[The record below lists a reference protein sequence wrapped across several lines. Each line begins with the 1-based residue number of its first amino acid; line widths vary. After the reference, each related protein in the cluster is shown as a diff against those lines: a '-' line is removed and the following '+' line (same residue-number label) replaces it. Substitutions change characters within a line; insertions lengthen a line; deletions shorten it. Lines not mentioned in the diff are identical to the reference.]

1 MVVELLQQTGGAIVQ
16 PLYVLWLD
24 VINILPNLI
33 AAIIVL
39 IIGYFVGLA
48 LGHVVKV
55 ILEKIGLN
63 KWIKNAKLSKA
74 LGHTNVPGITG
85 ELFKWYIFIIFLQQA
100 VSLVNLGEISSL
112 LNTLVLWLPN
122 LLVAVVVVLVGLALA
137 HYVEIKVT
145 EHSKLRGLI
154 TLTKALKVVIILL
167 VALIA
172 LRQIGVNVG
181 ILENT
186 FLIVVAG
193 ISLAFAI
200 AFGSASK
207 KDAAE
212 LMKKFKKNF

>member
-24 VINILPNLI
+24 VVNILPNII
-33 AAIIVL
+33 AAIVVL

-55 ILEKIGLN
+55 VLEKIGLS
-63 KWIKNAKLSKA
+63 KWIKNAKLTKA
-74 LGHTNVPGITG
+74 VGHTNVPAITG

-100 VSLVNLGEISSL
+100 VMLVNLGEISSL

-122 LLVAVVVVLVGLALA
+122 LLVAIIVILIGLALA
-137 HYVEIKVT
+137 HYVEIKIV
-145 EHSKLRGLI
+145 EHSKLRGLV
-154 TLTKALKVVIILL
+154 TLTKVLKTVIVLL
-167 VALIA
+167 VVLIA

-193 ISLAFAI
+193 VALAFAI
-200 AFGSASK
+200 AFGAASK

-212 LMKKFKKNF
+212 LMRKFRKNF